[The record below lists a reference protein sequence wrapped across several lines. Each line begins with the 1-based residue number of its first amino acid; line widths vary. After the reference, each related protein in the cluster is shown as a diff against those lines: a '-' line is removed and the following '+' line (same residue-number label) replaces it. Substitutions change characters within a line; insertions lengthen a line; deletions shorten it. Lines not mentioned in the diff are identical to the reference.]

1 VVALLGAT
9 RHLYRGNRD
18 QFNRWLRFR
27 VAAQGFT
34 VLAALG
40 GTMYYEAEKKKKRA
54 EEAAGPA
61 PAAAATGGEGGGGQA

>member
-1 VVALLGAT
+1 VLALLGAT
-9 RHLYRGNRD
+9 RHLYRGNRN

-40 GTMYYEAEKKKKRA
+40 GTIYYEAEKRKKR
-54 EEAAGPA
+54 EEAAG
-61 PAAAATGGEGGGGQA
+61 AAAASGDAHS